1 MWLTR
6 FSIQRPIIVAM
17 FFIALA
23 AFGTISYKALGKN
36 SQPNVSFPIVIV
48 FAGYAGASPAEME
61 RLVIKP
67 IEDQIDGIEHLD
79 QMTATAQDGQAVVVV
94 QFKLGTDLDF
104 AAIDVQRRVDTAR
117 IYMPTDLDPPQVFK
131 NGNQDA
137 MLTYAVSSKTMT
149 GPALADVMN
158 DRVIGDIKHIPNVA
172 GVDLSGAAQREFEVY
187 ADPSRMMG
195 TGVTLAD
202 VFGAIA
208 ANNANVPGGRIDRP
222 TIERDVSIHAE
233 VNSAQD
239 IAAIPLSA
247 ANGALRGLAIGN
259 VASVVDGH
267 AEQRHLS
274 HINGSPGLIID
285 VNRTITADEIGST
298 KIARAEM
305 KKIADKYPQ
314 IQFKELFAPADYTS
328 ASLNGVWQSL
338 GEGIFLT
345 AIVLMLFLHAWRNA
359 VVVMIAIPSSLLATF
374 VVMRAMGLTLDN
386 VSLMGLSLI
395 IGILVDDSIVVLEN
409 ITRHRDM
416 GQAPGDAAISG
427 RTEIGGAAIAITLVD
442 VVVFLPLAFLS
453 GFVGK
458 YMQEFGIVVTVATL
472 FSLFV
477 SFTLTPMLAAKW
489 SVKRRVAAPPRYL
502 AWFQT
507 GFDRLTRWYRDRAL
521 PLALR
526 HRWMTF
532 WLSLLFVV
540 NAVTVAAGPQVM
552 AGIAGID
559 VGLALIPIVWLGLG
573 RLVRGRRILAGVR
586 FGEVHLGASLW
597 GAGACLAAAGL
608 LFAMAT
614 TKTYIPSEF
623 LPDQKTGQVAI
634 TLTYPTGTPLGTT
647 QSAID
652 RIESAALQLPHVDT
666 VRSTAG
672 RKPSG
677 WGSTD
682 GGFVGII
689 RVTLDKDHRPEQDD
703 LLAELRRVAPPLA
716 KGAQVQ
722 VSLRGGGGSGAP
734 ISYTLSG
741 PDAQL
746 DQAAEKLAAY
756 IRTLPGTVN
765 VQTGAEQAAPHLS
778 VRIDPARAAL
788 LGVSPGAAATAARV
802 AVGGAVAT
810 KVRTQQGLVDVRLQ
824 YPITQRNE
832 MDQIRRIPVR
842 ANDGSFVPLG
852 SIATF
857 TEDRA
862 PTKIQ
867 RVDRERVTAVNGDI
881 DRSKTTLGEV
891 IGKVNKQL
899 ATPGFLPAGVQ
910 LATQGDSQ
918 LFEEF
923 TSSMLLSIVTSIA
936 LIYCLMVV
944 LYGSFL
950 TPFVIMFSIPVALI
964 GALLALAF
972 THQTSNIFSMI
983 GMIMLFGLVAKN
995 GILLVDYANTLRK
1008 RGLTY
1013 AEGILT
1019 AGGTRLRPIVMTTAA
1034 MVFGMLPLALG
1045 HTEGGEIRMSM
1056 GIVLIGGL
1064 LSSLFLTLFLVPAM
1078 YVTTNR
1084 ISGWFDE
1091 ARAARRARRGESGP
1105 IAEEPLTGPR
1115 IPAGAHGE

>member
-6 FSIQRPIIVAM
+6 FSIQRPIIVTM

-23 AFGTISYKALGKN
+23 VFGALSYKALGKN
-36 SQPNVSFPIVIV
+36 AQPNVAYPIV
-48 FAGYAGASPAEME
+48 FAVASYPGASPAEIE
-61 RLVIKP
+61 RLIIKP
-67 IEDQIDGIEHLD
+67 IEDQVDGIEHLD
-79 QMTATAQDGQAVVVV
+79 QMTATAQDGLAVVVV

-104 AAIDVQRRVDTAR
+104 AAIDMQRRVDTAR
-117 IYMPTDLDPPQVFK
+117 IYMPSDLDPPVVEK
-131 NGNQDA
+131 NGAQDA
-137 MLTYAVSSKTMT
+137 VLTYAISSKSMT
-149 GPALADVMN
+149 ATALADIVN
-158 DRVIGDIKHIPNVA
+158 DRVTADIKHIPNIV

-187 ADPSRMMG
+187 ADPLRLMG
-195 TGVTLAD
+195 ANASLSD
-202 VFGAIA
+202 VFTAITQ
-208 ANNANVPGGRIDRP
+208 NNANVPGGRIDRP

-233 VNSAQD
+233 INSAAD
-239 IAAIPLSA
+239 IGAIPLPVAGAGKGLTISQV
-247 ANGALRGLAIGN
+247 ANI
-259 VASVVDGH
+259 VDGH
-267 AEQRHLS
+267 AEQRRLS

-285 VNRTITADEIGST
+285 ISRTITADEISTT

-314 IQFKELFAPADYTS
+314 IEFKELFAPADYTK
-328 ASLNGVWQSL
+328 ASLDGVWQSL
-338 GEGIFLT
+338 GEGILLT
-345 AIVLMLFLHAWRNA
+345 AVVLMLFLHAWRNA

-374 VVMRAMGLTLDN
+374 VVMRAMGLTMDN

-442 VVVFLPLAFLS
+442 VVVFVPLVFLS

-458 YMQEFGIVVTVATL
+458 YLQEFGIVVTVATL

-477 SFTLTPMLAAKW
+477 SFTLTPMLAAMW
-489 SVKRRVAAPPRYL
+489 SVKRRTAAPPRYL
-502 AWFQT
+502 AWFQH
-507 GFDRLTRWYRDRAL
+507 GFERLNAWYRDRAL

-532 WLSLLFVV
+532 WLSGLLVI
-540 NAVTVAAGPQVM
+540 NSVTLVAGLQAMMVM
-552 AGIAGID
+552 AGID
-559 VGLALIPIVWLGLG
+559 VGFAVVTLLWFVFARGFHG
-573 RLVRGRRILAGVR
+573 SRLVAGIRIETHG
-586 FGEVHLGASLW
+586 GASI
-597 GAGACLAAAGL
+597 GAAAACVAAAAVLFGL
-608 LFAMAT
+608 AV
-614 TKTYIPSEF
+614 TKTYIPFEF
-623 LPDQKTGQVAI
+623 LPDQKIGQVAI
-634 TLTYPTGTPLGTT
+634 TLTYPTGTPIGTT
-647 QSAID
+647 QAAIN
-652 RIESAALQLPHVDT
+652 RIEDAALKIDHVDT

-677 WGSTD
+677 WGSTN
-682 GGFVGII
+682 GGFVGIL
-689 RVTLDKDHRPEQDD
+689 RVTLQKDHRPEEDE
-703 LLAELRRVAPPLA
+703 LLAKLRKIAPPLA

-734 ISYTLSG
+734 ISYTISG
-741 PDAQL
+741 PDAVL
-746 DQAAEKLAAY
+746 DGAANKLANY
-756 IRTLPGTVN
+756 IRSLPGTVN
-765 VQTGAEQAAPHLS
+765 VQTGAEDAAPHLT
-778 VRIDPARAAL
+778 VRIDPARAAV

-810 KVRTQQGLVDVRLQ
+810 KVRTASGLVDVRLQ
-824 YPITQRNE
+824 YPIEKRNS
-832 MDQIRRIPVR
+832 MDEIKRIPLR
-842 ANDGSFVPLG
+842 ASDGSFVPLG
-852 SIATF
+852 AVATF

-867 RVDRERVTAVNGDI
+867 HVGRERVSAVNGDI

-891 IGKVNKQL
+891 IGKVNQQL
-899 ATPGFLPAGVQ
+899 AAPGFLPSGVH
-910 LATQGDSQ
+910 LSTQGDSQ

-923 TSSMLLSIVTSIA
+923 TNSLGFSLVTSIA
-936 LIYCLMVV
+936 LIYCLMVI

-950 TPFVIMFSIPVALI
+950 TPLVIMFSIPVALI
-964 GALLALAF
+964 GAFPALAV
-972 THQTSNIFSMI
+972 THQTMNIFSMI

-1008 RGLTY
+1008 RGLTF
-1013 AEGILT
+1013 AEGIVT

-1034 MVFGMLPLALG
+1034 MVFGMLPLAMG
-1045 HTEGGEIRMSM
+1045 KTEGGEIRMSM

-1084 ISGWFDE
+1084 IADWLGDWW
-1091 ARAARRARRGESGP
+1091 ARRGERRVHPDGQPLSPPP
-1105 IAEEPLTGPR
+1105 IPVGATGD
-1115 IPAGAHGE
+1115 

>member
-6 FSIQRPIIVAM
+6 FCIQRPIIVAM

-23 AFGTISYKALGKN
+23 VFGALSYNALGKN
-36 SQPNVSFPIVIV
+36 SQPNVQFPIVFAV
-48 FAGYAGASPAEME
+48 AGYPGASPAEIE
-61 RLVIKP
+61 RLIVKP
-67 IEDQIDGIEHLD
+67 IEDQVDGMEHLD
-79 QMTATAQDGQAVVVV
+79 KLTATAQDGLAVVVA

-104 AAIDVQRRVDTAR
+104 AAIEMQRRVDTAR
-117 IYMPTDLDPPQVFK
+117 IYMPADLDPPTVEK
-131 NGNQDA
+131 NGAQDA
-137 MLTYAVSSKTMT
+137 LLTYAISSKTLT
-149 GPALADVMN
+149 GPALADIMN
-158 DRVIGDIKHIPNVA
+158 DRVIADIKHIPNVS

-187 ADPSRMMG
+187 ADPLRLMG
-195 TGVTLAD
+195 AGASLAD

-208 ANNANVPGGRIDRP
+208 QNNVNVPGGRIDRP
-222 TIERDVSIHAE
+222 TIERDVSVHAE
-233 VNSAQD
+233 INSAAD
-239 IAAIPLSA
+239 IGAIPL
-247 ANGALRGLAIGN
+247 N
-259 VASVVDGH
+259 VAGNGKGLTVAHVATVVDGH
-267 AEQRHLS
+267 AEQRRLT
-274 HINGSPGLIID
+274 HINGAPGLFID
-285 VNRTITADEIGST
+285 ISRTITADEIAT
-298 KIARAEM
+298 TAVARREM
-305 KKIADKYPQ
+305 KKIADRYPQ
-314 IQFKELFAPADYTS
+314 IQFKELFAPADYTQ
-328 ASLNGVWQSL
+328 ASLAGVWQSL
-338 GEGIFLT
+338 GEGILLT
-345 AIVLMLFLHAWRNA
+345 ALVLMLFLHAWRNA
-359 VVVMIAIPSSLLATF
+359 VVVMVAIPSSLLATF
-374 VVMRAMGLTLDN
+374 VVMRVMGLSMDN

-416 GQAPGDAAISG
+416 GQAPGDAALSG
-427 RTEIGGAAIAITLVD
+427 RNEIGGAAIAITLVD

-477 SFTLTPMLAAKW
+477 SFTLTPVLAAKW
-489 SVKRRVAAPPRYL
+489 SVKRRSAAPPRYL
-502 AWFQT
+502 AWFQR
-507 GFDRLTRWYRDRAL
+507 GYDRFNVWYRDRAL

-532 WLSLLFVV
+532 WLSGLFVL
-540 NAVTVAAGPQVM
+540 NAMTLVAGPQIMTYAAGVDVALAVATILWFVLGRGLHGKRLF
-552 AGIAGID
+552 AGI
-559 VGLALIPIVWLGLG
+559 
-573 RLVRGRRILAGVR
+573 RIELHG
-586 FGEVHLGASLW
+586 GASLAA
-597 GAGACLAAAGL
+597 AGACLGAAAV

-614 TKTYIPSEF
+614 TKTSIQSEF
-623 LPDQKTGQVAI
+623 LPNEKIGQVAI
-634 TLTYPTGTPLGTT
+634 TLTYATGTPMATT
-647 QSAID
+647 QAAIN
-652 RIESAALQLPHVDT
+652 RIETAALQLPYVDT

-677 WGSTD
+677 WGSTN
-682 GGFVGII
+682 GGFVGFL
-689 RVTLDKDHRPEQDD
+689 RVTLQKDHRPEEDN
-703 LLAELRRVAPPLA
+703 LLAQLRKIAPPLA

-741 PDAQL
+741 PDNVL
-746 DQAAEKLAAY
+746 DGAATKLANF

-765 VQTGAEQAAPHLS
+765 VQTGAEDAAPHMS
-778 VRIDPARAAL
+778 VRIDPAKAAVF
-788 LGVSPGAAATAARV
+788 GVSPGAAATAARV

-810 KVRTQQGLVDVRLQ
+810 KVRTWNGLVDVRLQ
-824 YPITQRNE
+824 YPIDKRNSIDE
-832 MDQIRRIPVR
+832 IQRIPVR

-852 SIATF
+852 AVATF
-857 TEDRA
+857 VEDRN

-867 RVDRERVTAVNGDI
+867 HVGRERVTAVNGDI

-891 IGKVNKQL
+891 IGKVNAQL
-899 ATPGFLPAGVQ
+899 ANPGFLPAGVQ

-923 TSSMLLSIVTSIA
+923 TSSMGMALLTSVA
-936 LIYCLMVV
+936 LIYCLMVI

-964 GALLALAF
+964 GALVALAI

-995 GILLVDYANTLRK
+995 GILLVDYANTLKR

-1013 AEGILT
+1013 AEGIVT

-1045 HTEGGEIRMSM
+1045 KTEGGEIRMSM

-1078 YVTTNR
+1078 YVTVNR
-1084 ISGWFDE
+1084 VTAWIEHG
-1091 ARAARRARRGESGP
+1091 RARRAERAALPDDDGT
-1105 IAEEPLTGPR
+1105 LTPPR
-1115 IPAGAHGE
+1115 IPAGAMGD